1 MTKLPG
7 AKPSP
12 RIAGGV
18 LRWYAG
24 DTFSVT
30 LALEL
35 RDQDGETVSVG
46 ASDSLTVSFFDASH
60 TPVHTF
66 QFDGM
71 TDGRAMMTFD
81 GTVSAKFPKGAYYYD
96 IVYTHGEK
104 TTLARDNRAFV
115 E

>member
-1 MTKLPG
+1 MIRLPA

-12 RIAGGV
+12 RIESGV
-18 LRWYAG
+18 MRWYAG

-30 LALEL
+30 LVPEL
-35 RDQDGETVSVG
+35 RDQDGEAVTIG
-46 ASDSLTVSFFDASH
+46 ASDSLTVRFFDASH
-60 TPVHTF
+60 EPVHTF

-96 IVYTHGEK
+96 TVYTHGEK